1 MKRKDIVESKF
12 LISVNCYDQ
21 ITVGT
26 YLYGCVSL
34 LAQECTVCLC
44 MFVCVCVCVCVR
56 SNKSSG
62 KKPHY
67 VSDLSKLI
75 VCTSP
80 PFLLGGSVSY
90 QIFKKGGGGLT
101 GSQFLEGGDFFQGV
115 AVFTTKKIDMKYLTT
130 KKSLW
135 TKMFF
140 SQLRI

>member
-1 MKRKDIVESKF
+1 M
-12 LISVNCYDQ
+12 NCYDH
-21 ITVGT
+21 ITVGVNT

-101 GSQFLEGGDFFQGV
+101 GSQFLEGGCWERGGDFFQGV
-115 AVFTTKKIDMKYLTT
+115 AVFTKKKIDMKYLTT
-130 KKSLW
+130 KKS
-135 TKMFF
+135 F
-140 SQLRI
+140 